1 MPTWVVATI
10 NGVLLAYC
18 VFILIF
24 GHIKKKKAIK
34 EAKIRLE
41 KEMQEYEKQ
50 TKLEQSEQENQKD

>member
-18 VFILIF
+18 VFMLIF

-34 EAKIRLE
+34 DAKLRLE
-41 KEMQEYEKQ
+41 KEMLEDEKQ
-50 TKLEQSEQENQKD
+50 IKLEQSKQENQKD